1 MFNYYYSA
9 KFCLRDEGSTV
20 QLTMDTC
27 HCLTVRLSSKAALD
41 LVSIIG
47 AFTVGTESFCLR
59 KVAVIL
65 NDCS

>member
-27 HCLTVRLSSKAALD
+27 HCLTVRLSSKAALWYQ
-41 LVSIIG
+41 LLERLLSEQKVS
-47 AFTVGTESFCLR
+47 VLERWPSF
-59 KVAVIL
+59 
-65 NDCS
+65 